1 VAPKSAGVLV
11 YRIRD
16 GNLEVLLAHPGGPF
30 WSKKDAGAW
39 GIPKGEIGEVEDP
52 LAAAKRELREETGLE
67 FEGEFIALTP
77 VRQKAGKVVYAWAV
91 EGDCDPAAIRSNVFE
106 LEWPP
111 RSGKMR
117 EFPEIDRAEW
127 FALPEARIRILEGQR
142 PLLDELE
149 RVVPMGPDP
158 I

>member
-1 VAPKSAGVLV
+1 MATKSAGVLV

-16 GNLEVLLAHPGGPF
+16 GILEVLLAHPGGPF

-39 GIPKGEIGEVEDP
+39 GIPKGEIGEAEDP
-52 LAAAKRELREETGLE
+52 LAAAKREFLEETGLAI
-67 FEGEFIALTP
+67 EGEFIALTP
-77 VRQKAGKVVYAWAV
+77 VRQKGGKVVHAWAV
-91 EGDCDPAAIRSNVFE
+91 EGDCDPAAIRSNLFE

-127 FALPEARIRILEGQR
+127 FALPEARTRILEGQR

-149 RVVPMGPDP
+149 RVVPIRSAP

>member
-1 VAPKSAGVLV
+1 MAPKSAGVLV

-39 GIPKGEIGEVEDP
+39 GIPKGEIGEAEDP
-52 LAAAKRELREETGLE
+52 LAAAKREFLEETGLAI
-67 FEGEFIALTP
+67 EGEFIALTP
-77 VRQKAGKVVYAWAV
+77 VRQKAGKVVHAWAV
-91 EGDCDPAAIRSNVFE
+91 EGDCDPAAIRSNLFE

-111 RSGKMR
+111 RSGKVR

-127 FALPEARIRILEGQR
+127 FALPEARTRILEGQR

-149 RVVPMGPDP
+149 RVVPIRSAP

>member
-1 VAPKSAGVLV
+1 MAPKSAGVLV